1 MTPRSARSKRWMEI
15 SSRKVRTS
23 YVMAA
28 RRGEESLEADPL
40 RHGILTYA
48 LLRGMGAISIA
59 KEPKVITD
67 LGLPANADFN
77 KDGILTTSELSA
89 YARQALPQI
98 SDVFPKLITDAR
110 AAPRT
115 GTAPALPKRKPE
127 EQKLDQEKLEQ
138 ATRLQSSESSFPLV
152 PLTIQPAV
160 AGP

>member
-1 MTPRSARSKRWMEI
+1 MTPRSRALQNQMEM
-15 SSRKVRTS
+15 SSPKVRTS

-40 RHGILTYA
+40 QHGILTYA
-48 LLRGMGAISIA
+48 LLRGIGAISIA

-98 SDVFPKLITDAR
+98 SDIFPKLMTDAR

-115 GTAPALPKRKPE
+115 GIAPALPRRTPKAKSSTERSSK
-127 EQKLDQEKLEQ
+127 Q
-138 ATRLQSSESSFPLV
+138 ATRLQSSESSFPWSR
-152 PLTIQPAV
+152 
-160 AGP
+160 